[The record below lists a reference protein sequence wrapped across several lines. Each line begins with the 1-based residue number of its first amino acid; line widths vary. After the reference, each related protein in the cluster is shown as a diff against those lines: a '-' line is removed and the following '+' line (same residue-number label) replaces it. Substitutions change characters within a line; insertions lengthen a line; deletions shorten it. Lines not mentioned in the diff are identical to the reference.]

1 MSKISQGGG
10 DAKAVPRAEPDRQ
23 LGLLLLCFDTITAAA
38 AARRPLDRQ
47 LKSVGDAV
55 IDTVVLRVDSKRRA
69 SVHDPRRVVQ
79 GTLTALLTWGLFGAV
94 TSGVQG
100 LVIWG
105 VLGALCGGA
114 FAYYSEHLLAKS
126 ELAHIGRRLPA
137 GSSALVVYVET
148 GDPRRLLPATA
159 TMAPTA
165 ASVVGIGDDLSARV
179 FGGATNPAEPPRS
192 AGAAAPNPGGAT
204 ALSMIMLRY
213 PDVGTARQ
221 VASREAPPSTKHPGP
236 VQVELVV
243 WVDPDGRRHVADP
256 SQGVR
261 AWATSDTIS
270 WGGFGLVVGA
280 IAGAVGGGGLHG
292 LLDLGLATGIGWAVF
307 GLGAGAL
314 YGLWAGRAVSARRLK
329 GLGGLLVPGSSM
341 LVAWADGSAAPD
353 ETARLATAGAERLVV
368 RFNVVNGGAV
378 LEVA

>member
-1 MSKISQGGG
+1 MSNTSQGGG
-10 DAKAVPRAEPDRQ
+10 EAKAVPQAEPDRQ
-23 LGLLLLCFDTITAAA
+23 LGVLLLCFDTITAAA

-55 IDTVVLRVDSKRRA
+55 IDTVVLRVDSKSRA

-79 GTLTALLTWGLFGAV
+79 GTLTALLTWGVFGAV
-94 TSGVQG
+94 TSGLQG

-105 VLGALCGGA
+105 VLGAICGGGY
-114 FAYYSEHLLAKS
+114 AYYSEHLLAKS

-137 GSSALVVYVET
+137 GSSALVTYAET
-148 GDPRRLLPATA
+148 RDPRRLLAATA
-159 TMAPTA
+159 TLAPTA
-165 ASVVGIGDDLSARV
+165 ASAVAINDDLSARG
-179 FGGATNPAEPPRS
+179 FGGAANPVELPDGPG
-192 AGAAAPNPGGAT
+192 GAAAIPGGAT
-204 ALSMIMLRY
+204 ALSMILLRY
-213 PDVGTARQ
+213 PGVGTARQ
-221 VASREAPPSTKHPGP
+221 VASREAATSTKHRDP

-261 AWATSDTIS
+261 AWAVSDTIS

-292 LLDLGLATGIGWAVF
+292 LVSQGLVTGIGWALF
-307 GLGAGAL
+307 GLVAGAL
-314 YGLWAGRAVSARRLK
+314 YGLWAGRGESARRLK

-341 LVAWADGSAAPD
+341 VVAWTEGAATTD
-353 ETARLATAGAERLVV
+353 VTARLTATGAKRLVV
-368 RFNVVNGGAV
+368 RFDAVEGGAV
-378 LEVA
+378 LAAA